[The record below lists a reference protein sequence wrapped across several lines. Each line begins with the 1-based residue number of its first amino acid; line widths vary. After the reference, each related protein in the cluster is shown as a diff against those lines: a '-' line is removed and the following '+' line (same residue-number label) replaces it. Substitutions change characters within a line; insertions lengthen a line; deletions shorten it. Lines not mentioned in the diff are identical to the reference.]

1 MVYCWTK
8 RVGGLK
14 SHSWS
19 SGHTTSGLLDRR
31 ESAESSGR
39 MTGAKSNWL
48 SRARQWTHL
57 QLIQWRKR
65 ANEYTSSYSEQ
76 WTTLRQKKLQLL
88 RYSASA
94 CFLLAALVSIIV
106 TFVPS
111 SVGSSSPNATVI
123 PGQRSAR
130 WNSACTHSIREL
142 IFYIYM
148 ISFVIRAFLNVL
160 YSTRFVGRLLK
171 QKYLYGLMEWAI
183 NWPRPCVCVVL
194 MSMIKLESSK
204 SQEK

>member
-1 MVYCWTK
+1 MIDICGTMGTFAVGNTGVMMFDYGLLFATK

-31 ESAESSGR
+31 ESGESSGR
-39 MTGAKSNWL
+39 TTGAKSNWL

-57 QLIQWRKR
+57 QLIQWRKTVTT
-65 ANEYTSSYSEQ
+65 YTTSYADQ

-111 SVGSSSPNATVI
+111 SVGSSPPNATVL
-123 PGQRSAR
+123 PGHRSSR
-130 WNSACTHSIREL
+130 
-142 IFYIYM
+142 
-148 ISFVIRAFLNVL
+148 
-160 YSTRFVGRLLK
+160 
-171 QKYLYGLMEWAI
+171 
-183 NWPRPCVCVVL
+183 
-194 MSMIKLESSK
+194 
-204 SQEK
+204 

>member
-1 MVYCWTK
+1 MTWNRVHSQQGMQVSSCLIVVYCCTK

-39 MTGAKSNWL
+39 LTAAKFNWL

-57 QLIQWRKR
+57 QLMQWRKT
-65 ANEYTSSYSEQ
+65 AAAYTSSYTEQ
-76 WTTLRQKKLQLL
+76 WTNLRVKRLQLL

-111 SVGSSSPNATVI
+111 SVGSSSANATS
-123 PGQRSAR
+123 SAL
-130 WNSACTHSIREL
+130 AGH
-142 IFYIYM
+142 
-148 ISFVIRAFLNVL
+148 RAA
-160 YSTRFVGRLLK
+160 R
-171 QKYLYGLMEWAI
+171 
-183 NWPRPCVCVVL
+183 
-194 MSMIKLESSK
+194 
-204 SQEK
+204 

>member
-1 MVYCWTK
+1 MPIIVCQFDRYMWNKPGTIHTAVGEGNKCEGLRRWWCLIVVYCWTK

-57 QLIQWRKR
+57 QLIQWRKT

-76 WTTLRQKKLQLL
+76 WTTLRHKKLQLL

-130 WNSACTHSIREL
+130 WNSAWTHSIREL
-142 IFYIYM
+142 IFYIYSIWYPM
-148 ISFVIRAFLNVL
+148 WLAF
-160 YSTRFVGRLLK
+160 
-171 QKYLYGLMEWAI
+171 
-183 NWPRPCVCVVL
+183 
-194 MSMIKLESSK
+194 SS
-204 SQEK
+204 SVER